1 MASTRIIV
9 CTEDIFYSLIN
20 DSIWKVRNFTMK
32 IFKKKQKRTFI
43 YEPYGDNGDAVLLYF
58 HKKPTSQGNFDDTWD
73 MTGVDV
79 PTKEC
84 PEWSFWRNIQN
95 ETVGNDNIPHD
106 LSKKEMEEIKQ
117 YIREHRE
124 LVPNMFE

>member
-1 MASTRIIV
+1 
-9 CTEDIFYSLIN
+9 
-20 DSIWKVRNFTMK
+20 MK

-58 HKKPTSQGNFDDTWD
+58 HQKPTNPMNFDDTWD

-95 ETVGNDNIPHD
+95 ATVGNDDIPHD
-106 LSKKEMEEIKQ
+106 LSKREMEEIKQ

-124 LVPNMFE
+124 LVPNMFEQMQIKTQCNLINEKEHE

>member
-1 MASTRIIV
+1 MIMERNTYCFTIYKNRSN
-9 CTEDIFYSLIN
+9 N

-95 ETVGNDNIPHD
+95 ETDGNDIIPHD

>member
-1 MASTRIIV
+1 
-9 CTEDIFYSLIN
+9 
-20 DSIWKVRNFTMK
+20 
-32 IFKKKQKRTFI
+32 
-43 YEPYGDNGDAVLLYF
+43 
-58 HKKPTSQGNFDDTWD
+58 
-73 MTGVDV
+73 MTGVAV

-84 PEWSFWRNIQN
+84 PEWGFWKNIQN
-95 ETVGNDNIPHD
+95 ETDGTDMIPHD

>member
-1 MASTRIIV
+1 
-9 CTEDIFYSLIN
+9 
-20 DSIWKVRNFTMK
+20 MK

-106 LSKKEMEEIKQ
+106 LSKKEMKEIKQ

-124 LVPNMFE
+124 LVPNIFE

>member
-1 MASTRIIV
+1 
-9 CTEDIFYSLIN
+9 
-20 DSIWKVRNFTMK
+20 MK
-32 IFKKKQKRTFI
+32 SFKDTQKRTFI

-58 HKKPTSQGNFDDTWD
+58 HKKPTNPGYFNDEWD

-84 PEWSFWRNIQN
+84 PEWSFWRNIQTI
-95 ETVGNDNIPHD
+95 EQGNDNIQHD
-106 LSKKEMEEIKQ
+106 LSKKEMAEIKQ
-117 YIREHRE
+117 YIREHRD

>member
-1 MASTRIIV
+1 
-9 CTEDIFYSLIN
+9 
-20 DSIWKVRNFTMK
+20 MK

-58 HKKPTSQGNFDDTWD
+58 HKKPTSPGNFDDTWD

-84 PEWSFWRNIQN
+84 SEWSFWRNIQN
-95 ETVGNDNIPHD
+95 ETVGNDIIPHD
-106 LSKKEMEEIKQ
+106 LSKREMEEIKQ

>member
-1 MASTRIIV
+1 
-9 CTEDIFYSLIN
+9 
-20 DSIWKVRNFTMK
+20 MK

-95 ETVGNDNIPHD
+95 ETDGNDNEEGKVIAKID
-106 LSKKEMEEIKQ
+106 LANGTVEYLDEDARTDEDAQVVINEFLENG
-117 YIREHRE
+117 YVLTE
-124 LVPNMFE
+124 

>member
-1 MASTRIIV
+1 
-9 CTEDIFYSLIN
+9 
-20 DSIWKVRNFTMK
+20 MK
-32 IFKKKQKRTFI
+32 IFKKKEKRTFL
-43 YEPYGDNGDAVLLYF
+43 YEPYGDNGSALLLYF
-58 HKKPTSQGNFDDTWD
+58 HKKPINPLNSDDEWD

-84 PEWSFWRNIQN
+84 PVWSFWRNA
-95 ETVGNDNIPHD
+95 ETVEDGNDYIPHD

-117 YIREHRE
+117 YIRKHRN